1 MHITINP
8 IVLKL
13 LGGYAAVTIP
23 LLYVTWR
30 MCVSAAHG
38 DRLLGYKD

>member
-1 MHITINP
+1 MSRIALE
-8 IVLKL
+8 VLTA
-13 LGGYAAVTIP
+13 YAVLAVS